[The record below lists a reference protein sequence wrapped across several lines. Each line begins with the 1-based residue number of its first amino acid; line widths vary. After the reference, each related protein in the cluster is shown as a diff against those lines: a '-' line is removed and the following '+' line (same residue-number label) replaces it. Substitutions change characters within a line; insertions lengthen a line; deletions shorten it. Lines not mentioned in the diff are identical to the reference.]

1 MLRDPLEEAGLF
13 PESDIWNKSRSPSPA
28 VKLDG
33 AAPEGMWVVSN
44 RHELLPGNGQ
54 PGRGIA
60 GLPPLELNF
69 TTAA

>member
-1 MLRDPLEEAGLF
+1 M
-13 PESDIWNKSRSPSPA
+13 
-28 VKLDG
+28 KLDG

-54 PGRGIA
+54 PGRGIS

-69 TTAA
+69 TTTA